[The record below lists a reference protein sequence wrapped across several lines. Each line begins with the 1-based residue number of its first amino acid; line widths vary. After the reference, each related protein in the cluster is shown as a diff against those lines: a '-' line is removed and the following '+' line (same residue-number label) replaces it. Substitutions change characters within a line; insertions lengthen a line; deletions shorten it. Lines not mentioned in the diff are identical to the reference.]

1 MPIIN
6 VTSSASSKKE
16 MEQLAK
22 AIGNASDNVSSGSVF
37 GKLNDIK
44 NQFTQ
49 VWTPDKASKIDAAMT
64 TRAPA
69 TTALSNTVWTNT
81 RAAKVDNLD
90 DKMTSRAPANTALTK
105 TVWTDARAKYLDK
118 VNTNLDAAVSS
129 RASANTAL
137 SNSVWT
143 NARAAKVDNLDAK
156 LTSRAPATTALS
168 NAVWTNARAAKVD
181 NLDAKIST
189 VNTTATNALNEAKAA
204 KTAAIEAKTAA
215 LSSGKKIFTSNGT
228 FVVPTGVTKI
238 YVTACGGGG
247 GGGCSRSTDAYA
259 KGCGGGGAPVI
270 LMKPVSVSSNQ
281 SIPITIG
288 KGGKGGIGAGYSA
301 NIEGERGGNTV
312 IGDIVM
318 PGGYGAGTDN
328 DNNSSPPFTYILD
341 GAIHGGAGGR
351 GTRGSEKAQDG
362 QAGYAPGGIAYSSC
376 GGGGGS
382 YSIGGAGGGRKGGY
396 GAGGGGNWNAGAL
409 QPSKAGDGGDGIVII
424 EW

>member
-16 MEQLAK
+16 MEQLVQT
-22 AIGNASDNVSSGSVF
+22 IGNASDSVSSSSVF

-69 TTALSNTVWTNT
+69 TTALSNTIWTNT

-90 DKMTSRAPANTALTK
+90 DKMTSRAPASTALTK

-118 VNTNLDAAVSS
+118 VNTNLDAAISS

-156 LTSRAPATTALS
+156 
-168 NAVWTNARAAKVD
+168 
-181 NLDAKIST
+181 IST
-189 VNTTATNALNEAKAA
+189 VNTTATNALNKAEAARAAAVNAEKVALEAKNAVLA
-204 KTAAIEAKTAA
+204 
-215 LSSGKKIFTSNGT
+215 SGKKIFTSNGT

-247 GGGCSRSTDAYA
+247 GGCCSTTYNDGRGM
-259 KGCGGGGAPVI
+259 KGSGGGGAPVI
-270 LMKPVSVSSNQ
+270 LMKPISVTSGQ

-288 KGGKGGIGAGYSA
+288 KGGKGGEQKNSYNSTAGE
-301 NIEGERGGNTV
+301 NGTKTTV
-312 IGDIVM
+312 GSLVIS
-318 PGGYGAGTDN
+318 GGYGATVSVTV
-328 DNNSSPPFTYILD
+328 NSPGRACTMT
-341 GAIHGGAGGR
+341 GAIAGGAGGE
-351 GTRGSEKAQDG
+351 GYNDTNKDEAQPG
-362 QAGYAPGGIAYSSC
+362 QSSYGLGGIQVDYYGG

-382 YSIGGAGGGRKGGY
+382 YGAGGAGDGSPGVF
-396 GAGGGGNWNAGAL
+396 GGGGGGGTGNS
-409 QPSKAGDGGDGIVII
+409 SKAGDGGDGIVII

>member
-22 AIGNASDNVSSGSVF
+22 AIGNASDSVSSGSVF

-90 DKMTSRAPANTALTK
+90 DKMTSRAPASTALTK
-105 TVWTDARAKYLDK
+105 TVWTDTRAKYLDK

-143 NARAAKVDNLDAK
+143 NARAAKVDNLDGK
-156 LTSRAPATTALS
+156 ITSRAPATTALS
-168 NAVWTNARAAKVD
+168 NVVWTNARAAKVD

-189 VNTTATNALNEAKAA
+189 VNTTAANALNEAKAA
-204 KTAAIEAKTAA
+204 KTAAVNAQNYAQRGIIKSIQRGVSYFWTSSDEISVSINEVNVEKSIVLINGSCNVQYYESRDHYFADPF
-215 LSSGKKIFTSNGT
+215 LSEFTSTTLKFKLNL
-228 FVVPTGVTKI
+228 
-238 YVTACGGGG
+238 
-247 GGGCSRSTDAYA
+247 DAAHQVNLKEYISWQ
-259 KGCGGGGAPVI
+259 VI
-270 LMKPVSVSSNQ
+270 EF
-281 SIPITIG
+281 
-288 KGGKGGIGAGYSA
+288 Y
-301 NIEGERGGNTV
+301 
-312 IGDIVM
+312 
-318 PGGYGAGTDN
+318 
-328 DNNSSPPFTYILD
+328 
-341 GAIHGGAGGR
+341 
-351 GTRGSEKAQDG
+351 
-362 QAGYAPGGIAYSSC
+362 
-376 GGGGGS
+376 
-382 YSIGGAGGGRKGGY
+382 
-396 GAGGGGNWNAGAL
+396 
-409 QPSKAGDGGDGIVII
+409 
-424 EW
+424 

>member
-16 MEQLAK
+16 MEQLVQT
-22 AIGNASDNVSSGSVF
+22 IGNASDSVSSSSVF

-81 RAAKVDNLD
+81 RAV
-90 DKMTSRAPANTALTK
+90 
-105 TVWTDARAKYLDK
+105 YLDK
-118 VNTNLDAAVSS
+118 VNTNLDAKMTTRAPASTALSNTVWTNARAGKMDNLDAAISS

-156 LTSRAPATTALS
+156 
-168 NAVWTNARAAKVD
+168 
-181 NLDAKIST
+181 IST
-189 VNTTATNALNEAKAA
+189 VNTTATNAFNKAEIA
-204 KTAAIEAKTAA
+204 RVAAIEAKNAA

-228 FVVPTGVTKI
+228 FVVPAGVTKI

-247 GGGCSRSTDAYA
+247 GGCCSTTYNDGRGMRGS
-259 KGCGGGGAPVI
+259 GGGGAPVI
-270 LMKPVSVSSNQ
+270 LMKPISVTSGQ

-288 KGGKGGIGAGYSA
+288 KGGKGG
-301 NIEGERGGNTV
+301 ERKNSYDSTAGGNGTKTTV
-312 IGDIVM
+312 GSLVIS
-318 PGGYGAGTDN
+318 GGYGATVDITV
-328 DNNSSPPFTYILD
+328 NSPGRACTMT
-341 GAIHGGAGGR
+341 GAIAGGAGGK
-351 GTRGSEKAQDG
+351 GYKDTNKDEAQPG
-362 QAGYAPGGIAYSSC
+362 QSSYGLGGIQVDYYGG

-382 YSIGGAGGGRKGGY
+382 YGAGGAGDGSPGVF
-396 GAGGGGNWNAGAL
+396 GGGGGGGTGNS
-409 QPSKAGDGGDGIVII
+409 SKAGDGGDGIVII